1 MEELLKQLLQTLF
14 EISKTI
20 GLRLFFALLL
30 LFVGLKLART
40 FSKKIK
46 NGRGM
51 QRIDKNVASFLNS
64 LIKILLY
71 AAVLIG
77 CLLILGVPAA
87 SFVTAIASCGLAI
100 GLALQGSLGNFA
112 GGIMLLIFKPFQIGD
127 FIEGAGYSGTVEDIT
142 ILYTHIITPD
152 NLKVSLPNG
161 KLSDD
166 AVINYTALGK
176 RRADISVS
184 VPYECDLKTVR
195 AILLKVAEEN
205 PYRLKD
211 DPITVEIIDYADS
224 GIKMCVRYY
233 ANNDVFWTAVFK
245 TRQDILD
252 IFKENGISIPYNRI
266 DVSHIQQNEN
276 NQK

>member
-1 MEELLKQLLQTLF
+1 MEELLKQLIQTLF
-14 EISKTI
+14 EIAKTV
-20 GLRLFFALLL
+20 GLRLVFSIILLI
-30 LFVGLKLART
+30 VGLKVAKLFCNR
-40 FSKKIK
+40 IK
-46 NGRGM
+46 NGKGM
-51 QRIDKNVASFLNS
+51 ARIDKNIASFLNS
-64 LIKILLY
+64 IIKILLN
-71 AAVLIG
+71 AAVIIG

-100 GLALQGSLGNFA
+100 GLALQGSLSNFA
-112 GGIMLLIFKPFQIGD
+112 GGLMLLIFKPFEIGD
-127 FIEGAGYSGTVEDIT
+127 FIEGAGYSGTVQDIT

-152 NLKVSLPNG
+152 NPKVSLPNG

-176 RRADISVS
+176 RRADIAVS

-211 DPITVEIIDYADS
+211 DPITVEITDYAES

>member
-14 EISKTI
+14 EISKTV

-30 LFVGLKLART
+30 LAVGLRLART
-40 FSKKIK
+40 VSKKIK
-46 NGRGM
+46 NGRGL
-51 QRIDKNVASFLNS
+51 QKIDKNVASFLNS

-77 CLLILGVPAA
+77 CLFILGVPAA

-100 GLALQGSLGNFA
+100 GLALQGSLSNFA
-112 GGIMLLIFKPFQIGD
+112 GGLMLLIFKPFQIGD
-127 FIEGAGYSGTVEDIT
+127 YIEGAGHSGTVEDIT

-176 RRADISVS
+176 RRADISVT
-184 VPYECDLKTVR
+184 VPYECDLMKVR
-195 AILLKVAEEN
+195 KLLTQVAENN
-205 PYRLKD
+205 PYRLPD
-211 DPITVEIIDYADS
+211 RPVTVEITDYADS

-245 TRQDILD
+245 TRQDVLD
-252 IFKENGISIPYNRI
+252 VLKENGISIPYNRI
-266 DVSHIQQNEN
+266 DVAHVQNE
-276 NQK
+276 K

>member
-1 MEELLKQLLQTLF
+1 MDELLKQLLDTL
-14 EISKTI
+14 IQLAKTI
-20 GLRLFFALLL
+20 GLRLAFALILL
-30 LFVGLKLART
+30 GVGLKLAKV

-46 NGRGM
+46 NSRGM

-64 LIKILLY
+64 LIKISLS
-71 AAVLIG
+71 ASVLIG

-100 GLALQGSLGNFA
+100 GLALQGSLSNFA
-112 GGIMLLIFKPFQIGD
+112 GGLMLLIFKPFQIGD

-166 AVINYTALGK
+166 AVINYTVMGK
-176 RRADISVS
+176 RRADISVN
-184 VPYECDLKTVR
+184 VPYECDLKLVR
-195 AILLKVAEEN
+195 SILNNVAENN

-211 DPITVEIIDYADS
+211 HPITVEIMNYADS
-224 GIKMCVRYY
+224 GITMCVRYY
-233 ANNDVFWTAVFK
+233 ADNDNYWTAVFK
-245 TRQDILD
+245 TRQDVLD
-252 IFKENGISIPYNRI
+252 ALKENGISIPYNRI
-266 DVSHIQQNEN
+266 DVGQIE
-276 NQK
+276 KDK

>member
-1 MEELLKQLLQTLF
+1 MEDLLKQLLQTLF

-20 GLRLFFALLL
+20 GLRLVFALLL

-40 FSKKIK
+40 LYKKIK
-46 NGRGM
+46 NGKGM
-51 QRIDKNVASFLNS
+51 QRIDKNIASFLSS
-64 LIKILLY
+64 LIKICLY
-71 AAVLIG
+71 ASVFIG

-100 GLALQGSLGNFA
+100 GLALQGSLSNFA

-127 FIEGAGYSGTVEDIT
+127 YIEGAGHSGTVEDIT

-176 RRADISVS
+176 RRADISVR
-184 VPYECDLKTVR
+184 VPYECDLKKVR
-195 AILLKVAEEN
+195 ALLRQVAEEN
-205 PYRLKD
+205 PYRLQEH
-211 DPITVEIIDYADS
+211 PITVEIMEYGESSIT
-224 GIKMCVRYY
+224 MCVRYY
-233 ANNDVFWTAVFK
+233 ANNDVFWTSIFK
-245 TRQDILD
+245 TRQDVLD
-252 IFKENGISIPYNRI
+252 VLKENGIAIPYNRI
-266 DVSHIQQNEN
+266 DVSTPESNKKQ
-276 NQK
+276 

>member
-1 MEELLKQLLQTLF
+1 MEELLQQLLQTLF
-14 EISKTI
+14 EIAKTV
-20 GLRLFFALLL
+20 GLRLVFALLL

-40 FSKKIK
+40 FYKKIK
-46 NGRGM
+46 NGKGM
-51 QRIDKNVASFLNS
+51 QRIDKNIASFLSS
-64 LIKILLY
+64 LVKICLY

-100 GLALQGSLGNFA
+100 GLALQGSLSNFA
-112 GGIMLLIFKPFQIGD
+112 GGIMILVFKPFQIGD
-127 FIEGAGYSGTVEDIT
+127 YIEGAGHSGTVEDIT

-184 VPYECDLKTVR
+184 VPYECDLQTVR
-195 AILLKVAEEN
+195 SVLRKVAEEN
-205 PYRLKD
+205 PYRLQEHAV
-211 DPITVEIIDYADS
+211 TVEITDYAES

>member
-1 MEELLKQLLQTLF
+1 MHKILIIEDDDAISNLMKSALTKEGYTCETAPDGLTGEQMFDSKSWDLVLLDLMLPGISGFELIDYIKP
-14 EISKTI
+14 SKTPVI
-20 GLRLFFALLL
+20 IISAMNQTGDKIR
-30 LFVGLKLART
+30 GLKMGA
-40 FSKKIK
+40 
-46 NGRGM
+46 
-51 QRIDKNVASFLNS
+51 DD
-64 LIKILLY
+64 Y
-71 AAVLIG
+71 IG
-77 CLLILGVPAA
+77 
-87 SFVTAIASCGLAI
+87 
-100 GLALQGSLGNFA
+100 
-112 GGIMLLIFKPFQIGD
+112 KPFQIGD

-211 DPITVEIIDYADS
+211 DPITVEIRDYADS

-252 IFKENGISIPYNRI
+252 IFKEDCVGEICLI
-266 DVSHIQQNEN
+266 DFHACVFFCKLWN
-276 NQK
+276 

>member
-1 MEELLKQLLQTLF
+1 MEELLKQLFDTLLA
-14 EISKTI
+14 IAKTAGVRI
-20 GLRLFFALLL
+20 LCALMLL
-30 LFVGLKLART
+30 AVGLKLAKVI
-40 FSKKIK
+40 SKKIK
-46 NGRGM
+46 KGKGM

-64 LIKILLY
+64 LISIGLN

-100 GLALQGSLGNFA
+100 GLALQGSLSNFA
-112 GGIMLLIFKPFQIGD
+112 GGLMLLIFKPFQIGD

-166 AVINYTALGK
+166 AVVNYTALGY
-176 RRADISVS
+176 RRADISVN
-184 VPYECDLKTVR
+184 VPYESDLKLIR
-195 AILLKVAEEN
+195 KLLLQVVESN
-205 PYRLKD
+205 PYRREN
-211 DPITVEIIDYADS
+211 DPITIEIS
-224 GIKMCVRYY
+224 GYGESAITMCVRYY
-233 ANNDVFWTAVFK
+233 ADNDKFWTAVFK

-252 IFKENGISIPYNRI
+252 IFAENGISIPYNRI
-266 DVSHIQQNEN
+266 DVGHVKSEN
-276 NQK
+276 K

>member
-1 MEELLKQLLQTLF
+1 MEDLFKQLLQTLF

-20 GLRLFFALLL
+20 GLRLVFALLL
-30 LFVGLKLART
+30 LFVGLKLARILY
-40 FSKKIK
+40 KKIK
-46 NGRGM
+46 NGKGM
-51 QRIDKNVASFLNS
+51 QRIDKNVASFLSS
-64 LIKILLY
+64 LIKICLY
-71 AAVLIG
+71 ASVFIG

-100 GLALQGSLGNFA
+100 GLALQGSLSNFA

-127 FIEGAGYSGTVEDIT
+127 YIEGAGHSGTVEDIT

-176 RRADISVS
+176 RRADISVR
-184 VPYECDLKTVR
+184 VPYECDLKKVR
-195 AILLKVAEEN
+195 ALLTKVAEDN
-205 PYRLKD
+205 PYRLQEH
-211 DPITVEIIDYADS
+211 PITVEIIEYGES
-224 GIKMCVRYY
+224 SITMCVRYY
-233 ANNDVFWTAVFK
+233 ANNDVFWTAIFK

-252 IFKENGISIPYNRI
+252 ILNENGIAIPYNRI
-266 DVSHIQQNEN
+266 DVSTPESN
-276 NQK
+276 KKK